1 MRFHFWSR
9 VNDPERECAD
19 VTNQEQKDNTVF
31 FNLQVDCKAADL
43 SQRAQRGGDQKCME
57 GEGKV
62 VVTGTLQF
70 TRRVY
75 FSV

>member
-1 MRFHFWSR
+1 M
-9 VNDPERECAD
+9 NDPEGECAD
-19 VTNQEQKDNTVF
+19 VTNREQKDNTGF

-43 SQRAQRGGDQKCME
+43 SPRAQKCME

-70 TRRVY
+70 ARRVY